1 MRRAIRIAAWSL
13 AGLLLLALLLAGAV
27 IVIGNTAGGRS
38 LLERETAS
46 LTSGRV
52 RIAGLA
58 GAFPSRIHIA
68 ELSLSDSGGAWMT
81 ARSVSLRWSPL
92 ALLAWD
98 LHVERFDVGRLTLVR
113 RPLSARSS
121 ARPGRSTHLPVIDID
136 RASIRTLD
144 LEPAAAGMKALL
156 TVQGSLHYRSME
168 RVRARLLAR
177 RTNGTGDYEL
187 TLHIAPSHMTGRL
200 RLEEPAGGPIEHL
213 VRLPGLGAVSVEA
226 SLAGP
231 RNAEQ
236 LRLDG
241 RIGALRARAAGTIDF
256 GHRAAELT
264 YSVAS
269 PAMMPRP
276 DLSWR
281 SLALEGRWRGP
292 VSAPLTTGTLD
303 VKGLRLPDGTR
314 IGAREA
320 SLIGDG
326 HTLRMHAVAGGI
338 VLPGPHP
345 GVLQDSPLDLAATL
359 RLDEAGRP
367 LKLTATQRLF
377 SLRVQALTSGARSA
391 RFDLQLPD
399 IAPLAALYHE
409 DIGGTLGLSG
419 AIAESGAT
427 TRLEVSGTG
436 ALVGSGV
443 PARLLGA
450 HATLRLVGVV
460 KRTTAEVEHLQL
472 SGRAL
477 SVTATGS
484 AERSAPGAQRPI
496 GAVQARWRIALP
508 DLALISPS
516 VAGSLEIRG
525 TTHGPL
531 KSLTAHLRVR
541 SRLSLLGS
549 PPGVIAASI
558 QARGLPGAPSVA
570 VRAQGEFDGAPLRL
584 DGSLERMS
592 DGVFHALIRRAQWK
606 SLEVDGNLSAS
617 ARLAAGRGSLR
628 WRIGR
633 LADLQPLLGRTLS
646 GSVVG
651 SATLTPGARRTR
663 ARIDIEARNLASAGF
678 AGSVRLSGAG
688 PLDAL
693 PLELVMHS
701 PDIRGAPAS
710 LEATARLN
718 ITTRTL
724 DLDRLEGRYRGQ
736 AARLLSPASVVFAGG
751 LEVRHMRLG
760 MQRAVLAVDG
770 ELAPALDCRLS
781 IHHLDAAL
789 ADAFV
794 PDLLAQGSLEA
805 DVRLEGSRAAPEGT
819 ASLEIKG
826 LRLANAAAEGLPAI
840 DAHGSARLRGNI
852 ADVSAQL
859 DAGPS
864 SRFTLSGQ
872 APLNATG
879 AVALRLAGRLDA
891 VLMNPI
897 LEARGER
904 AAGTLTVDAT
914 VTGAARAPQIRGTV
928 ELANGDVRDYA
939 EGIHLGDINARLVGG
954 KGVLK
959 IASLTARAGPGELT
973 AQGTVG
979 VLEPQMPIDV
989 SISAH
994 HIQPI
999 TSDILTA
1006 NLDTRLRVAGT
1017 LRRRIDVSGTVHVN
1031 RASIMIPNGF
1041 PPNVATL
1048 EVIRPGAA
1056 VRTPP
1061 VRRRLAIGLG
1071 ITLQAPDAIFV
1082 QGRGLDAQLGG
1093 RLELTGTSGNPG
1105 VSGGFSLVRGTFS
1118 LAGTTLN
1125 FNSGRVSFNGE
1136 GLKGRI
1142 DPTLEFLAQTS
1153 VMSPSPTTV
1162 RLSITGYADSP
1173 KIALSSSPPLPQDD
1187 LLGLLLFGKP
1197 ASQLTALQLA
1207 QTGAALASL
1216 GGVGGGGGESWNP
1229 LTWIKKGLGLNT
1241 LSVGGATRP
1250 GATGGNQMAGASVTA
1265 GKYISNR
1272 VYVAATQTTLGTSQ
1286 VRVDINLTRHVKLQ
1300 TRLGN
1305 GTATAQGTTPENDPG
1320 SSIGLSYQIEY

>member
-1 MRRAIRIAAWSL
+1 MHRAIRIAVWSL
-13 AGLLLLALLLAGAV
+13 AGLLLLALLLVGAL

-46 LTSGRV
+46 LSSGRV
-52 RIAGLA
+52 RIAGLG
-58 GAFPSRIHIA
+58 GAFPTRIDIA
-68 ELSLSDSGGAWMT
+68 ELSLSDSGGAWMS
-81 ARSVSLRWSPL
+81 ARAISVRWSPL

-98 LHVERFDVGRLTLVR
+98 LHVERFDAARVTLVR
-113 RPLSARSS
+113 RPLSAPSPARSGGS
-121 ARPGRSTHLPVIDID
+121 PQLPAIDID
-136 RASIRTLD
+136 RLTIHTLD

-168 RVRARLLAR
+168 QVRARLLAR
-177 RTNGTGDYEL
+177 RTNGAGDYEL
-187 TLHIAPSHMTGRL
+187 TLHIAPAHMTGRL
-200 RLEEPAGGPIEHL
+200 RLEEPAGGPIAHL
-213 VRLPGLGAVSVEA
+213 VSLPGLGAVSVEA
-226 SLAGP
+226 SLTGP

-236 LRLDG
+236 LRLDW
-241 RIGALRARAAGTIDF
+241 RIGALRASAGGIIDF
-256 GHRAAELT
+256 EHRAAELT
-264 YSVAS
+264 YALTS
-269 PAMMPRP
+269 PAMTPRP

-281 SLALEGRWRGP
+281 SIALKGRWRGP
-292 VSAPLTTGTLD
+292 VSAPLTTGSLD

-314 IGAREA
+314 IETLNA
-320 SLIGDG
+320 SLTGDG
-326 HTLRMHAVAGGI
+326 RTLRIHALAGGI
-338 VLPGPHP
+338 ALPGPHP
-345 GVLQDSPLDLAATL
+345 GVLQGSPLDLAATL
-359 RLDEAGRP
+359 HLDETGRP
-367 LKLTATQRLF
+367 LELTATQHLF
-377 SLRVQALTSGARSA
+377 SLRARALTSGVRSA
-391 RFDLQLPD
+391 RFDLRLPD

-419 AIAESGAT
+419 TVAESGAT
-427 TRLEVSGTG
+427 TRVEVSGTG

-460 KRTTAEVEHLQL
+460 KRTTAEIEHLEL

-477 SVTATGS
+477 SLTATGS
-484 AERSAPGAQRPI
+484 AERSAPGAPRPI
-496 GAVQARWRIALP
+496 GVLQARWRIALP

-525 TTHGPL
+525 TTQGTL
-531 KSLTAHLRVR
+531 KSLAARLRVR
-541 SRLSLLGS
+541 SRLSLRGA
-549 PPGVIAASI
+549 PPGAIAATV
-558 QARGLPGAPSVA
+558 QARGLPTAPRVT
-570 VRAQGEFDGAPLRL
+570 VRAQGDFDGAPLRL
-584 DGSLERMS
+584 DGSLERMT
-592 DGVFHALIRRAQWK
+592 DRAFHVVIRRAQWK
-606 SLEVDGNLSAS
+606 SLAADGNLTAGP
-617 ARLAAGRGSLR
+617 RLAAGRGRLR
-628 WRIGR
+628 LRIGR
-633 LADLQPLLGRTLS
+633 LADLQPLIGTSLS
-646 GSVVG
+646 GSVEG
-651 SATLTPGARRTR
+651 SAILTPGARSTR
-663 ARIDIEARNLASAGF
+663 ARIDLEARNVASAGYS
-678 AGSVRLSGAG
+678 GNVRLSGVG

-693 PLELVMHS
+693 PLELLIHS
-701 PDIRGAPAS
+701 PDIDGAPAN
-710 LEATARLN
+710 LEAAARLN
-718 ITTRTL
+718 TATRTL

-736 AARLLSPASVVFAGG
+736 AVRLLSPASVVFSGG
-751 LEVRHMRLG
+751 LEVRHVRLG
-760 MQRAVLAVDG
+760 MQKAVLALDG
-770 ELAPALDCRLS
+770 ALAPALDCRLS

-789 ADAFV
+789 ANVFV
-794 PDLLAQGSLEA
+794 PHLLAQGSLDA
-805 DVRLEGSRAAPEGT
+805 DARLEGSRAAPEGQ
-819 ASLEIKG
+819 ASIAIKG
-826 LRLANAAAEGLPAI
+826 LRLANAAAEGLPAL
-840 DAHGSARLRGNI
+840 DAHGSARLRGSI

-864 SRFTLSGQ
+864 SRLTLSGE

-879 AVALRLAGRLDA
+879 TVALRLAGRLDA
-891 VLMNPI
+891 ALMNSL

-928 ELANGDVRDYA
+928 ELANGDLRDFA
-939 EGIHLGDINARLVGG
+939 EGLHLGDINARLVGG
-954 KGVLK
+954 KGILK

-973 AQGTVG
+973 AQGSIG

-994 HIQPI
+994 HIQPL

-1006 NLDTRLRVAGT
+1006 NLDTRLRVTGT
-1017 LRRRIDVSGTVHVN
+1017 LRRRIDVSGTVHIN

-1048 EVIRPGAA
+1048 DVIRPGATI
-1056 VRTPP
+1056 RTAPA
-1061 VRRRLAIGLG
+1061 RRRLAIGLG

-1093 RLELTGTSGNPG
+1093 RLELTGTSANPG

-1118 LAGTTLN
+1118 LAGTILN
-1125 FNSGRVSFNGE
+1125 FNSGRVSFTGE
-1136 GLKGRI
+1136 GLKRRI
-1142 DPTLEFLAQTS
+1142 DPTLDFLAQTS

-1162 RLSITGYADSP
+1162 RLRITGYADSP
-1173 KIALSSSPPLPQDD
+1173 TITLSSSPPLPQDD

-1216 GGVGGGGGESWNP
+1216 GGVGGGGGGSWNP
-1229 LTWIKKGLGLNT
+1229 LTWIKRGLGLNT

-1250 GATGGNQMAGASVTA
+1250 GATGVSQTAGASVTA

-1286 VRVDINLTRHVKLQ
+1286 VRVDISLTRHVKLQ

-1320 SSIGLSYQIEY
+1320 SSIGLTYQIEY